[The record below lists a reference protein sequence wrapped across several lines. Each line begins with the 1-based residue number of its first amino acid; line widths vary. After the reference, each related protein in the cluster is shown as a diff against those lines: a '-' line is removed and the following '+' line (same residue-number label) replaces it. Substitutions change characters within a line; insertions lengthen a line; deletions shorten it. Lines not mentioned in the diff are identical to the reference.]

1 MKIYSY
7 NFIKTHCRRVV
18 DIRTRDRH
26 FSLVC
31 DDGRIFEN
39 DELND
44 TIFLFP
50 LSEKQREAIDKK
62 WFDGIFKGLESK

>member
-18 DIRTRDRH
+18 DIRTRDGH

-31 DDGRIFEN
+31 DDGWIVEN

-44 TIFLFP
+44 TTFLFP
-50 LSEKQREAIDKK
+50 LSEKQEETIDNK
-62 WFDGIFKGLESK
+62 WFVGIFKGFESK